1 MMTLDE
7 AIIHCEDVARQNE
20 DDAIAYSNFKNH
32 RKNLY
37 EIELAENG
45 EKKCRKCAEEHRQ
58 LAEWLYELRAR
69 RQMTEPEKVTCIT
82 CKYSGTTHIEGR
94 RLPDDIC
101 TAQIWE
107 KLNKAPHVIG
117 HDLHEP
123 IWCDHWEPK
132 GGTEG

>member
-1 MMTLDE
+1 
-7 AIIHCEDVARQNE
+7 
-20 DDAIAYSNFKNH
+20 
-32 RKNLY
+32 
-37 EIELAENG
+37 
-45 EKKCRKCAEEHRQ
+45 
-58 LAEWLYELRAR
+58 
-69 RQMTEPEKVTCIT
+69 MTEAQRKDDDNGLTYEDIKKVSCIT

-132 GGTEG
+132 GVTEG